1 MNVSRWIQAH
11 RRSILFL
18 MALLAVAGAISSF
31 RLPVALF
38 PHVSFPR
45 VEVFLNAGDR
55 PASRMAIEVTY
66 PVEEAV
72 RAIPGVVSVRSK
84 TARGSAEVYVNFHWG
99 QSMIRALL
107 QVQSAISQ
115 IQQRLPAKTSVLVR
129 RMDPT
134 VFPVIGY
141 SLTSK
146 TTSLVELRNIA
157 KYQLR
162 PLISTIDGVA
172 RVGVQGGQDEEY
184 QVTVEPQRLAAYGL
198 TLQKVAQALRGSN
211 VLQAVGRMEDH
222 YKLYLAIADT
232 QLRGL
237 KDLRRLAIRT
247 RGGGIVRLDQ
257 IAQVRRSVT
266 PQWWNVVA
274 DGHRAVIF
282 QVYQQPGGNTVAI
295 TRAIKNKL
303 AAFAPRLPPGVVVS
317 NWYDQSQLILASAAS
332 VRDAVVIGV
341 LLAAVILLLFL
352 RNIRIT
358 LIAIVSVP
366 AVLSTTILLLFVLGL
381 SFNIMTL
388 GGMAAAVG
396 LIIDDTIVMVE
407 HIIRRLRE
415 PGAELHHR
423 ARVMAAAR
431 QFARPLAGSSASTVI
446 IFAPL
451 AFLSGVTGAFFKA
464 LSLTMAGSLIISFLI
479 AWLAVPLLAD
489 HLLRPQDAQH
499 GTDGTFTRRVHSW
512 YERAMWFTLPRP
524 WMAIAVVVPLILF
537 GWLGYRL
544 TGSGFM
550 PSMDEGG
557 FVLDYVAPP
566 GTSLTET
573 VRLLHKVEVILD
585 HNPAVQTYSLRTGL
599 QLGGGITEANEG
611 DFFVRLK
618 PFPRAPIGTVMEQV
632 RAQVDQTV
640 PGLKIEM
647 DQLMEDLIGDLTA
660 VPQPIEIKLFS
671 DDGALLRRTGPRVA
685 RAISKV
691 PGVVDV
697 RDGLVY
703 AGDAVEVRVNP
714 ARAAAEGVDPRWI
727 SGQLNR
733 YIAGVVATRI
743 QRGVKM
749 IGVRIWIPARS
760 RAKIIDLRDLPLR
773 APNGHIFLLSTVA
786 RLKVVT
792 GQPEIM
798 RDNLKRMIAVTA
810 RIHGRSLGSV
820 VKDVRQMLR
829 RPGVLP
835 SGMYYSLGGLYR
847 QQRIAFRGLMEVF
860 AAAVA
865 LVFLLLLFLYER
877 FRVALAML
885 GTTLLALAAVFIGLW
900 VTHTELNISSMM
912 GMTMVVGI
920 VTEVSIFYYSEFQ
933 DLGDGLPLHARLVQ
947 AGKNRMR
954 PIAMTT
960 LAAILALLPL
970 ALGIGEGSAMQ
981 QPLAVAII
989 AGLSVQLPLVLV
1001 VLPLFLR
1008 ILGADRSESD
1018 SVPVDRPE
1026 AGGGL

>member
-1 MNVSRWIQAH
+1 MNLSRWIQAH

-18 MALLAVAGAISSF
+18 MALLALAGALSSF

-45 VEVFLNAGDR
+45 VEIFLDAGDR

-84 TARGSAEVYVNFHWG
+84 TARGSSEIYVNFHWG
-99 QSMIRALL
+99 QHMIRALL
-107 QVQSAISQ
+107 EVQSAISQ
-115 IQQRLPAKTSVLVR
+115 IRQRLPANTSVQVR

-134 VFPVIGY
+134 VFPVIAY

-172 RVGVQGGQDEEY
+172 RVGVQGGQDAEY
-184 QVTVEPQRLAAYGL
+184 HVTVEPQRLAAYGL
-198 TLQKVAQALRGSN
+198 TLQQVAQALRDAN
-211 VLQAVGRMEDH
+211 VLRAVGRLEDH

-232 QLRGL
+232 QLHGL
-237 KDLRRLAIRT
+237 KDLRHLAIRT

-257 IAQVRRSVT
+257 IARVRRSAV

-274 DGHRAVIF
+274 NGHRAVIF
-282 QVYQQPGGNTVAI
+282 QVYQQPGGNTVAL
-295 TRAIKNKL
+295 TRAIKRKL
-303 AAFAPRLPPGVVVS
+303 AAFLPRLPPGVVVS

-332 VRDAVVIGV
+332 VRDAVLIGV
-341 LLAAVILLLFL
+341 LLAAAILLLFL
-352 RNIRIT
+352 RNLRIT

-366 AVLSTTILLLFVLGL
+366 AVLATTILLLFVFGL

-415 PGAELHHR
+415 PGAEQHHR
-423 ARVMAAAR
+423 QRVMLAAR

-464 LSLTMAGSLIISFLI
+464 LSLTMAGSLVISFLI

-499 GTDGTFTRRVHSW
+499 DSEGALTRRVHAW
-512 YERAMWFTLPRP
+512 YGSAMRFTLPRM
-524 WMAIAVVVPLILF
+524 WMAVLIVVPLVVL
-537 GWLGYRL
+537 GWTGYHFI
-544 TGSGFM
+544 GSGFM
-550 PSMDEGG
+550 PAMDEGG
-557 FVLDYVAPP
+557 FVLDYRAPP

-573 VRLLHKVEVILD
+573 VRLLHKVERILKR
-585 HNPAVQTYSLRTGL
+585 NPAVQTYSLRTGL

-618 PFPRAPIGTVMEQV
+618 PFPRPPIETVMEQV
-632 RAQVDQTV
+632 RSQVEHRV

-647 DQLMEDLIGDLTA
+647 AQLMEDLIGDLTA
-660 VPQPIEIKLFS
+660 VPQPIEVKLYS
-671 DDGALLRRTGPRVA
+671 DNSALLRRAGPAVA
-685 RAISKV
+685 HAISGV
-691 PGVVDV
+691 RGVVDV
-697 RDGLVY
+697 RNGIVY
-703 AGDAVEVRVNP
+703 AGDAVEVQVNA
-714 ARAAAEGVDPRWI
+714 ARAAAEGVNPRWI
-727 SGQLNR
+727 GSQLER
-733 YIAGVVATRI
+733 YMAGVVATRI

-749 IGVRIWIPARS
+749 IGVRVWIPTRTHAEIQTL
-760 RAKIIDLRDLPLR
+760 RALPLR
-773 APNGHIFLLSTVA
+773 APDGHVFLLSTVA
-786 RLKVVT
+786 HLKVVT

-798 RDNLKRMIAVTA
+798 RDNLKQMIAVTG
-810 RIHGRSLGSV
+810 RIQGRSLGSV
-820 VKDVRQMLR
+820 VKNVEQVLK
-829 RPGVLP
+829 RPGIVP
-835 SGMYYSLGGLYR
+835 AGMYYSLGGLYR
-847 QQRIAFRGLMEVF
+847 QQRIAFRGLIEVF
-860 AAAVA
+860 VAAVA

-877 FRVALAML
+877 FGVALAML

-900 VTHTELNISSMM
+900 ITHTELNISSMM

-933 DLGDGLPLHARLVQ
+933 DLGDDMPLDQRLLQ
-947 AGKNRMR
+947 AGMNRMR

-989 AGLSVQLPLVLV
+989 AGLSVQLPLVLL

-1008 ILGADRSESD
+1008 ALRGRSDGTPSAT
-1018 SVPVDRPE
+1018 PGP
-1026 AGGGL
+1026 